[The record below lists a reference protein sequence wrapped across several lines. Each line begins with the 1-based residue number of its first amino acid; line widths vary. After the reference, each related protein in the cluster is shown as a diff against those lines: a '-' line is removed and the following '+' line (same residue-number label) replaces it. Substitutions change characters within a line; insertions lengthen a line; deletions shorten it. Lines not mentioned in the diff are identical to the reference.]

1 MSSLLTPQQIKDL
14 EIVPNMFPSTDK
26 IDSGDGLS
34 MEINY
39 PNNVT
44 VMFES
49 KLTPSLVKHEPSIQL
64 KVKDLNKYQ
73 PGHYFTMILSDPD
86 APSRRDPRNREW
98 LHWIKANMKI
108 NEDGSVSMKEVSN
121 VADYMGSMPPKG
133 TGYHRYVFSLFYHTG
148 KLVHLPEHHWGPS
161 NESRA
166 GFLALNFAKNH
177 HMHGPVAIGC
187 FEANPPGKT
196 LVRVTAA
203 CTVKKRTLV
212 LCINSVNVLQW
223 KNQFLLWSTINENR
237 IIIFTSQEKTPLLK
251 DDDESL
257 IIITTYAMLTN
268 TGKKTCRSSKQ
279 V

>member
-1 MSSLLTPQQIKDL
+1 MRNWKLALFSILPLILCFILVCPMKMLSKKAISCPSRPFCKLVTRSFSSQTHLHQHQQQQHLSKMSSLLTPQQIKDL

-34 MEINY
+34 MEIIY

-187 FEANPPGKT
+187 FEA
-196 LVRVTAA
+196 
-203 CTVKKRTLV
+203 
-212 LCINSVNVLQW
+212 SH
-223 KNQFLLWSTINENR
+223 E
-237 IIIFTSQEKTPLLK
+237 
-251 DDDESL
+251 
-257 IIITTYAMLTN
+257 
-268 TGKKTCRSSKQ
+268 
-279 V
+279 